1 MTNSMQDGITMLN
14 EIETPMFAWADQ
26 SDSLSLRDAM
36 VSYDEYMMKNG
47 IHNLISSRSR
57 DSASIRMCLERC
69 AINAVVTRQSTTSG
83 NSGTRFSW
91 DSESWFGEARMNIL
105 AKYALCVGSM
115 TRRHFVLPL
124 VWPHLYSG
132 GPGDP
137 TTWGKIESP
146 YATGHREVI
155 FISRVSPTCELV
167 ATMALVS
174 MRSYSRLD
182 TIGQEALVP
191 INIGVW
197 SLKSPPSVWTLG
209 EMFVS
214 AIDSVLDRVYSV
226 DGGRFDVSCLV
237 CESGARNTE
246 AFTLDRLFIPSTG
259 FCKDCYDAALLKKDM
274 IDMFSSA
281 SPPPF

>member
-1 MTNSMQDGITMLN
+1 MANSMQDGITMLN

-36 VSYDEYMMKNG
+36 GSYGDFMIENG
-47 IHNLISSRSR
+47 IQNPITYMSMN
-57 DSASIRMCLERC
+57 SASIQIRLQRC
-69 AINAVVTRQSTTSG
+69 AMNAVVTRESTTSG

-91 DSESWFGEARMNIL
+91 DSESWFSKAKMNVIFR
-105 AKYALCVGSM
+105 YALCVGSM

-124 VWPHLYSG
+124 AWPHLYSG

-137 TTWGKIESP
+137 PTWGKIESP
-146 YATGHREVI
+146 YAPGHREVI

-167 ATMALVS
+167 ATMALVD
-174 MRSYSRLD
+174 MRSHSRLD
-182 TIGQEALVP
+182 TFGQKALVP

-197 SLKSPPSVWTLG
+197 SLKSPPTVEALG

-214 AIDSVLDRVYSV
+214 AMDSVLDRVFSV
-226 DGGRFDVSCLV
+226 DDGRFDVSCQA

-246 AFTLDRLFIPSTG
+246 SFTIDRLFIPSTG
-259 FCKDCYDAALLKKDM
+259 FCKDCYDAAVLKKDM

>member
-1 MTNSMQDGITMLN
+1 MAKDGITMLN

-69 AINAVVTRQSTTSG
+69 AMNAVVTRESTTSG

-197 SLKSPPSVWTLG
+197 SLKSPPSVGTLG